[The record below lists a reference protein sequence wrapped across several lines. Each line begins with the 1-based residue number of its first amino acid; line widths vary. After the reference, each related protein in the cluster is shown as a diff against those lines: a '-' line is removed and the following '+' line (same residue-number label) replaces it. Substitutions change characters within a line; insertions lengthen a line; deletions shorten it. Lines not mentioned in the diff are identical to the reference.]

1 MCGTIPTGID
11 VKRSFLTEMCNPL
24 HSTRNQWRCSRTRN
38 RKQNRKKKIFEYCHK
53 KEILTNVFFN
63 IIVNKKYFG
72 CLIIRVV
79 LYLPEIGTGIRHF
92 VFLLSKM
99 WYSVHSELHD
109 KLLPTFSWLHQAL
122 LSTLLWHPS
131 YLPCIPCFIC
141 TLEPRLF
148 N

>member
-53 KEILTNVFFN
+53 KEILTNMFFN
-63 IIVNKKYFG
+63 IIVNNKHSG

-79 LYLPEIGTGIRHF
+79 LYLPEIGKGIRHF
-92 VFLLSKM
+92 VFLAKCGIAYTVSCTTSFYQHFHGFIKHCRVP
-99 WYSVHSELHD
+99 SSGI
-109 KLLPTFSWLHQAL
+109 LPTYHVFPVLYV
-122 LSTLLWHPS
+122 P
-131 YLPCIPCFIC
+131 
-141 TLEPRLF
+141 
-148 N
+148 